1 MIYGKRIAA
10 KNRVSTKL
18 QKSLSSVDN
27 NKFWKLWKCNF
38 NASNS
43 RNDLDLKVD
52 NISDS
57 RETADHL
64 ADSFKNA
71 CSPNDFK
78 KDAEFNCKYFLEK
91 LNYKVSSTEAF
102 CVDVE
107 AIDKAIKQISGNKAG
122 GHDSLTIEHIK
133 HAHPSLIVILAKI
146 FTIMINNG
154 LVPDDFGLGI
164 TKPIP
169 KFKGNKKLVTADDFR
184 GITICPIISKI
195 FEYCL
200 QESILSVP
208 TSERQFGFKK
218 GSSCQFAIH
227 SVRKIINFYNSR
239 GSTINIGIIDLKKA
253 FDKVN
258 HFGLLLALM
267 KNNVDVKIINIL
279 ENWLSKSCSI
289 IEWNGHYSQ
298 NVRYLSGVRQGG
310 ILSPLLFTIFVDI
323 VLQTLDQSMLGCYI
337 NFECKNSF
345 MYADDII
352 LLANTVTDLQL
363 LLNLCGDIFSK
374 LDLPINV
381 SKSHCLRIGP
391 RYKHE
396 CASLSLNSSTLE
408 WASSTKF
415 LGITICSDSKFKCC
429 WKENKRKILNLCC

>member
-1 MIYGKRIAA
+1 
-10 KNRVSTKL
+10 
-18 QKSLSSVDN
+18 
-27 NKFWKLWKCNF
+27 
-38 NASNS
+38 
-43 RNDLDLKVD
+43 
-52 NISDS
+52 
-57 RETADHL
+57 
-64 ADSFKNA
+64 
-71 CSPNDFK
+71 
-78 KDAEFNCKYFLEK
+78 
-91 LNYKVSSTEAF
+91 
-102 CVDVE
+102 
-107 AIDKAIKQISGNKAG
+107 
-122 GHDSLTIEHIK
+122 
-133 HAHPSLIVILAKI
+133 
-146 FTIMINNG
+146 
-154 LVPDDFGLGI
+154 
-164 TKPIP
+164 
-169 KFKGNKKLVTADDFR
+169 
-184 GITICPIISKI
+184 
-195 FEYCL
+195 
-200 QESILSVP
+200 
-208 TSERQFGFKK
+208 
-218 GSSCQFAIH
+218 
-227 SVRKIINFYNSR
+227 
-239 GSTINIGIIDLKKA
+239 
-253 FDKVN
+253 
-258 HFGLLLALM
+258 M

-408 WASSTKF
+408 WAYSTKF
-415 LGITICSDSKFKCC
+415 LGITICSGSKFKCC
-429 WKENKRKILNLCC
+429 WKENKRKFYCIVNTILGRMGAPIWRK

>member
-43 RNDLDLKVD
+43 RNDLGLEVD

-71 CSPNDFK
+71 YSPNDFK

-195 FEYCL
+195 FGYCL

-218 GSSCQFAIH
+218 VQVA
-227 SVRKIINFYNSR
+227 N
-239 GSTINIGIIDLKKA
+239 
-253 FDKVN
+253 
-258 HFGLLLALM
+258 
-267 KNNVDVKIINIL
+267 
-279 ENWLSKSCSI
+279 
-289 IEWNGHYSQ
+289 
-298 NVRYLSGVRQGG
+298 
-310 ILSPLLFTIFVDI
+310 
-323 VLQTLDQSMLGCYI
+323 LQS
-337 NFECKNSF
+337 
-345 MYADDII
+345 I
-352 LLANTVTDLQL
+352 LL
-363 LLNLCGDIFSK
+363 GK
-374 LDLPINV
+374 
-381 SKSHCLRIGP
+381 
-391 RYKHE
+391 
-396 CASLSLNSSTLE
+396 
-408 WASSTKF
+408 
-415 LGITICSDSKFKCC
+415 
-429 WKENKRKILNLCC
+429 